1 MSAVMNSR
9 GSFPCL
15 PTRVLRKLNVTRKS
29 CLLAEHDPWT
39 IRLLRVY
46 LEKCGFGVV
55 QAFEGQD
62 VLPLA
67 METRPT
73 AILLESDLPGT
84 LRSAAVVGR
93 LKANPKTCD
102 IPIILFT
109 WLDRISA
116 LGLYAGTDGYLQ
128 KPVTYQRSLNAIAEI
143 GISDDL
149 CDGTKPKQ
157 GGETEYD

>member
-1 MSAVMNSR
+1 MNEV
-9 GSFPCL
+9 SFPCL
-15 PTRVLRKLNVTRKS
+15 PARVLRKLNMTQKS

-84 LRSAAVVGR
+84 LESAAVVGR
-93 LKANPKTCD
+93 LKANPTTCD

-109 WLDRISA
+109 WLDRLSA
-116 LGLYAGTDGYLQ
+116 LGLYAGTDGYLH
-128 KPVTYQRSLNAIAEI
+128 KPVTYQAFVDAIAEI
-143 GISDDL
+143 GISFDC
-149 CDGTKPKQ
+149 CDGVSPKLRR
-157 GGETEYD
+157 

>member
-1 MSAVMNSR
+1 MTQK
-9 GSFPCL
+9 C
-15 PTRVLRKLNVTRKS
+15 

-55 QAFEGQD
+55 QAFEGQN

-73 AILLESDLPGT
+73 AILLEGDLPGT
-84 LRSAAVVGR
+84 LESTAVVGR

-102 IPIILFT
+102 IPIILFA
-109 WLDRISA
+109 WLDRTSA

-128 KPVTYQRSLNAIAEI
+128 KPVTYQAFVDAIAEI
-143 GISDDL
+143 GISDDY
-149 CDGTKPKQ
+149 CDGVSSKLRR
-157 GGETEYD
+157 